1 MQEKESIKCKK
12 GGLEPQKQRFGC
24 TKVKVW
30 HCESKGLTLR
40 NINKNHLRRSIRAS
54 ASVDTSIRVG
64 RCGCLRRSI
73 RASAS
78 VDADDKSREYE
89 EEKRWG
95 EKREEEREAEERG
108 V

>member
-54 ASVDTSIRVG
+54 ASVD
-64 RCGCLRRSI
+64 
-73 RASAS
+73 
-78 VDADDKSREYE
+78 ADDKSREYE